1 VGEVIIWRGPGG
13 PGGLG
18 GLGGPGGPGGPPG
31 LESGPHEELL
41 QAEGTY
47 AELFEMQ
54 ARAYR

>member
-1 VGEVIIWRGPGG
+1 VGEVIMWRG

-18 GLGGPGGPGGPPG
+18 GLGGPPG